1 MRSKQAAAA
10 APSIDARRLY
20 GSEFDR
26 RGGVSSTSHS
36 RQSTRLSCVQ
46 PLLVRRESGRCKSSF
61 ENASLRA
68 LDPERGKR
76 ERADK
81 KKQAAARAPSPPPV
95 WRLQGNRKPPRCP
108 KAIQEA
114 KTFRKARS
122 ERRASSRKSDSR
134 GREGVPFDVVGG
146 PRSTP
151 ATKEEGEH
159 ALSLPLA
166 CSRAFSSLALLLI
179 ILTEGTRPL
188 ALLAHCV
195 WFRRKKKKRRKGKS

>member
-1 MRSKQAAAA
+1 MRSKQAAA

-46 PLLVRRESGRCKSSF
+46 PLLVRRESRRSKSSF

-68 LDPERGKR
+68 LDPERGQRERER

-95 WRLQGNRKPPRCP
+95 RRLQGDRKPPRCP
-108 KAIQEA
+108 KAVQEA
-114 KTFRKARS
+114 KSSRKASS

-151 ATKEEGEH
+151 ATKEGEH

-195 WFRRKKKKRRKGKS
+195 